1 MHDDEQRA
9 LFAKNLNARMGAQ
22 GRTQA
27 DVMRAMNVGRA
38 TVSEWCRGTK
48 LPRIEKL
55 AELAN
60 WLGVSKAELMGWG
73 DGMTK
78 KVSAADVAPGDVRTL
93 GGRIRTHRQGLGLT
107 QSELAEWLGVEKN
120 AVSKW
125 ETGRV
130 TDIPT
135 GRLRDMA
142 ALFGV
147 QLSVLVDG
155 PADWP
160 PADEVP
166 KLPEFHTRGE
176 YLTQSTSLTL
186 GDFVRQR
193 RTELGLTQQQVAD
206 LLGYTD
212 RSSVARLEA
221 GEIDLPVSRIPYL
234 AKALQCPP
242 EVLVPDEA
250 GMLHPWREK

>member
-60 WLGVSKAELMGWG
+60 WLGVSNAWLMGWEEEPAY
-73 DGMTK
+73 DP
-78 KVSAADVAPGDVRTL
+78 AP
-93 GGRIRTHRQGLGLT
+93 
-107 QSELAEWLGVEKN
+107 N
-120 AVSKW
+120 
-125 ETGRV
+125 
-130 TDIPT
+130 
-135 GRLRDMA
+135 
-142 ALFGV
+142 
-147 QLSVLVDG
+147 
-155 PADWP
+155 
-160 PADEVP
+160 
-166 KLPEFHTRGE
+166 LPEFHTRGE
-176 YLTQSTSLTL
+176 YLTQSTGLTL
-186 GDFVRQR
+186 GDFVRKR
-193 RTELGLTQQQVAD
+193 RTCLGITQQRVAD

-212 RSSVARLEA
+212 RNSVANLEA
-221 GEIDLPVSRIPYL
+221 GKIDLPVSRIPYL

-242 EVLVPDEA
+242 EVLIPDED